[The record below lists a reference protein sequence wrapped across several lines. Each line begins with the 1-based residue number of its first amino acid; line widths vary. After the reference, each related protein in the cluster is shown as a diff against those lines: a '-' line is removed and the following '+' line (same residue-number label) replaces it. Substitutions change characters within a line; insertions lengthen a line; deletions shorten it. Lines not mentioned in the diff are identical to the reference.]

1 MEIYC
6 EKLVQRSIRVPD
18 PFVRFQG
25 RWVVRRLAPDCS
37 RIELASLAKDR
48 DEARL
53 LYSMGWETANMH
65 FATPQATAKLQHDLA
80 SRRGRWLHK
89 ASKAMLAATRKDLQK
104 WGGGLERFSPPLK
117 PSGEPVPVFSLLL
130 LWPPAPTRP
139 SGR

>member
-18 PFVRFQG
+18 PFVRFHG

-80 SRRGRWLHK
+80 SRRGPWL
-89 ASKAMLAATRKDLQK
+89 
-104 WGGGLERFSPPLK
+104 
-117 PSGEPVPVFSLLL
+117 
-130 LWPPAPTRP
+130 PPAPQTTLAVSRQ
-139 SGR
+139 SW